1 MIKKVKNT
9 VPCKYIINDLNGEK
23 TVETFYEHKLQKVNE
38 KFRIEKVILRKDM
51 LNNNSFN
58 GWKNKKCIV

>member
-9 VPCKYIINDLNGEK
+9 VPWKYIINDLNGGK

-38 KFRIEKVILRKDM
+38 KFRIEKVIQRKDM

-58 GWKNKKCIV
+58 GWKNKKYIV